1 MGEEVH
7 HERAPRGDPE
17 LAGAAF
23 RGAGRYFAVHGP
35 RRDGGERFKALAKHL
50 KAHAITEMRHAEKHI
65 ERILFLEGF
74 PEVSRIGE
82 IKIGK
87 DVQEIL
93 FKDYEGELQ
102 AVKGYNE
109 TMNLAQSLGDNG
121 TRDMVAAILEDEEA
135 HVDWLETQRELLDQ
149 MGLSNY
155 LQYLAGGLD

>member
-1 MGEEVH
+1 VIQSLQ
-7 HERAPRGDPE
+7 ERLSEE
-17 LAGAAF
+17 LAAILQ
-23 RGAGRYFAVHGP
+23 YMVHAEMAENWG
-35 RRDGGERFKALAKHL
+35 FKALAKHL
-50 KAHAITEMRHAEKHI
+50 KAHAITEMRHAEKI

-82 IKIGK
+82 IRIGK
-87 DVQEIL
+87 NVQEIL

-109 TMNLAQSLGDNG
+109 TINLAQSLGDNG
-121 TRDMVAAILEDEEA
+121 TQDMVAAILEDEEA
-135 HVDWLETQRELLDQ
+135 HVDWLETQRELLNQ